1 MALEQAMVVVDWSDG
16 TSSRWSS
23 VWTDDGLLRD
33 EVVVHDILFQVQ
45 QRAQQDIGVKRAIV
59 DDGHCS
65 CALNI
70 DQDKGVCY
78 TASKPCPSLY

>member
-16 TSSRWSS
+16 TCSRWSS
-23 VWTDDGLLRD
+23 VWTDDGFLRD

-45 QRAQQDIGVKRAIV
+45 DKEKQNIVVERSVV

-65 CALNI
+65 CTLKI
-70 DQDKGVCY
+70 DRDKGVCF
-78 TASKPCPSLY
+78 TNPKPCMSLY